1 MNDVKIVIMIEK
13 IKRLA
18 TKEKLTALLIAL
30 IIVQPIIDMD
40 GELYRYLDPLGIPL
54 PSTLVFFIGMPLV
67 FVLAFFILEKNKKR
81 TFIFSALYGGSVLV
95 YFVLHHLITKD
106 MFELLYLSNRYTYTF
121 NDELR
126 YVLTLFIPFGLI
138 YAFFKSEINQSVF
151 DKIVFYTSILIAFPL
166 FFSNLLLMSPA
177 TYYNG
182 PTLANFPTWFFGIYD
197 TFQPKQLA
205 SKFYFSEGNTT
216 GIILFSL
223 FPLLINGFYKSE
235 KTIKY
240 VIVMFI
246 HGAAMLILGTRVG
259 TYGAALMLAVTL
271 VVWIFLASIKKV
283 IFNWKKH
290 LIVALLTAIFY
301 VSLPYT
307 PAVKNI
313 EIDVSNN
320 TAVWEDEYLRMQF
333 KDDIANDKTAQALV
347 PGTAEFDYYYQYIFK
362 QYYWLLPLS
371 DIYWKLYYPY
381 IMDAKFYVDYIFEVD
396 FYDRI
401 NARQFEKYFFD
412 YKWQKLDS
420 TQKLFGFGYSRFM
433 WGSIVLEQDFV
444 MQSYTLGYI
453 GAVLLTGPWIVL
465 LFWIVYKALRK
476 FNQIFDPNFITLGV
490 AYLSML
496 GGAYLSGHILDQ
508 FFSTTFMALYVAM
521 MLKFVYFNEGKEN

>member
-1 MNDVKIVIMIEK
+1 MVIMIEK
-13 IKRLA
+13 IKKLA
-18 TKEKLTALLIAL
+18 NKENYTALLIAL
-30 IIVQPIIDMD
+30 IVSMPIINMD
-40 GELYRYLDPLGIPL
+40 WVLFKFLDPIGLPL
-54 PSTLVFFIGMPLV
+54 PSTVIYFIGLPIM
-67 FVLAFFILEKNKKR
+67 FVLAFFILEKNKKK
-81 TFIFSALYGGSVLV
+81 TFIFSALYVLTIGL
-95 YFVLHHLITKD
+95 YFLLHHQITKD
-106 MFELLYLSNRYTYTF
+106 MFELLYLSNRYLYTF
-121 NDELR
+121 TDELR
-126 YVLTLFIPFGLI
+126 YVLTLFIPMGLI
-138 YAFFKSEINQSVF
+138 YAFFKSEINQSSF
-151 DKIVFYTSILIAFPL
+151 DKIIFYTSVLISFPL
-166 FFSNLLLMSPA
+166 FFSNLFLLSPA

-216 GIILFSL
+216 GILLFSL
-223 FPLLINGFYKSE
+223 FPLLINGFYKHE
-235 KTIKY
+235 KNLKY
-240 VIVMFI
+240 IIVMFI
-246 HGAAMLILGTRVG
+246 HGASMLILGTRVG

-271 VVWIFLASIKKV
+271 VIWLFLAVIKKV
-283 IFNWKKH
+283 ALNWKKH
-290 LIVALLTAIFY
+290 IIVALLAAIFY

-333 KDDIANDKTAQALV
+333 KDDIANDKNAQSLV

-420 TQKLFGFGYSRFM
+420 TQRLFGFGYSRFM
-433 WGSIVLEQDFV
+433 WGSIVLEQDFI
-444 MQSYTLGYI
+444 MQAYTLGYI
-453 GAVLLTGPWIVL
+453 GTVLLTGPWIVL
-465 LFWIVYKALRK
+465 LLWIVFKALRK
-476 FNQIFDPNFITLGV
+476 LNQIFDPNFITIGV

-496 GGAYLSGHILDQ
+496 GGAYLSGHVLDQ

-521 MLKFVYFNEGKEN
+521 MLKYINFNKGNK